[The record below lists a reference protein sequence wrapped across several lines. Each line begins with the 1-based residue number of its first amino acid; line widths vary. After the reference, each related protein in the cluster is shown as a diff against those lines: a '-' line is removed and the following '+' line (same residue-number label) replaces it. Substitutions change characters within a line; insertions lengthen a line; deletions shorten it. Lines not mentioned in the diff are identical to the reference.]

1 MNSIREQRRESEA
14 RQFDTPSELRPRY
27 FGLAL
32 LGIALL
38 SLIPRLLLGVS
49 QYVEYDGYWHVW
61 IAQQDRWTNFIRE
74 YQANAHP
81 PLYFLLLRLTFW
93 LGKTQLA
100 YRSVS
105 LISGTAAVYVLGRT
119 ALRAMRSPIWAA
131 VA

>member
-38 SLIPRLLLGVS
+38 SLIPRLLLGMS

-61 IAQQDRWTNFIRE
+61 IAQQDRWANFIRE
-74 YQANAHP
+74 YQGDAHP
-81 PLYFLLLRLTFW
+81 PLYYLLLRASLW
-93 LGKTQLA
+93 LGRTQLA
-100 YRSVS
+100 YRIIS
-105 LISGTAAVYVLGRT
+105 LLAGTASVFILGRT
-119 ALRAMRSPIWAA
+119 ALKAL
-131 VA
+131 